1 MIMIIISY
9 WVKVMELS
17 ISLTKQIMAMFIM
30 ILVGFILIKKKICRI
45 DDSKMLS
52 AIVLYVAAP
61 CAIINSFLI
70 KCTPEKMKGFI
81 LAIIAAII
89 VHIIYIMLTY
99 ILGKFFHF
107 NTIEKASI
115 IYSNCG
121 NLILPLVQIVLGQE
135 MVFYAS
141 GYMIVQTILL
151 WTHCKFMM
159 SEDKSFDLKKILFN
173 INILSILI
181 GIILFFIQV
190 SLPVPVTS
198 AMNSMSNLMGPLS
211 MFVIGMLLAK
221 MNLKAVFRKKRVYFI
236 CFFRLIVLPLVILLI
251 FVYSGI
257 DHIAPNGTSI
267 LLISL
272 LAASAPSAST
282 VTQFAQIYDNNP
294 GGASV
299 INAMSVI
306 LCVVTM
312 PLMIM
317 IYNMLI

>member
-1 MIMIIISY
+1 
-9 WVKVMELS
+9 
-17 ISLTKQIMAMFIM
+17 
-30 ILVGFILIKKKICRI
+30 
-45 DDSKMLS
+45 
-52 AIVLYVAAP
+52 
-61 CAIINSFLI
+61 
-70 KCTPEKMKGFI
+70 
-81 LAIIAAII
+81 
-89 VHIIYIMLTY
+89 
-99 ILGKFFHF
+99 
-107 NTIEKASI
+107 
-115 IYSNCG
+115 
-121 NLILPLVQIVLGQE
+121 
-135 MVFYAS
+135 
-141 GYMIVQTILL
+141 
-151 WTHCKFMM
+151 
-159 SEDKSFDLKKILFN
+159 
-173 INILSILI
+173 
-181 GIILFFIQV
+181 
-190 SLPVPVTS
+190 
-198 AMNSMSNLMGPLS
+198 MNSMSNLMGPLS

-221 MNLKAVFRKKRVYFI
+221 MDLKAVFRKKRVYFI
-236 CFFRLIVLPLVILLI
+236 CFFRLIVLPFI